1 MILIMVEL
9 QSCLKVREYSDVF
22 CRFVCIVH
30 SLTCNSHRLILI
42 VLYCYSI
49 DLVVFGTFDVE
60 CQSISL
66 SLEIAVV
73 YHWFVISIRFD
84 RISSAVESNHVHL
97 LCLLFTVNA
106 N

>member
-1 MILIMVEL
+1 MYVILIMVEL

-30 SLTCNSHRLILI
+30 SLTCNSQRLILI

-49 DLVVFGTFDVE
+49 DIVVFGTFDVE
-60 CQSISL
+60 LQSISL
-66 SLEIAVV
+66 NLEIAVV

-84 RISSAVESNHVHL
+84 RISSIVESS
-97 LCLLFTVNA
+97 TVTVLA
-106 N
+106 FHC